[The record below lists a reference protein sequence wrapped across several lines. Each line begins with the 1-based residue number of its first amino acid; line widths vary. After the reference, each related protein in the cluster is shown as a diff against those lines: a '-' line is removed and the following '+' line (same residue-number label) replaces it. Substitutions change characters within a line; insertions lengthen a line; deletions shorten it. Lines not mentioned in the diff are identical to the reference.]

1 MAAAPHTAAML
12 SRAHTLTD
20 GHRVRLRNARPSDSS
35 ALAQLLEELAARGE
49 LTIGDPDLAAQHF
62 VWLVLGLPL
71 DRGMFDVDAA
81 APTAERLDRI
91 ADAGVRVFIAAY
103 GR

>member
-1 MAAAPHTAAML
+1 M
-12 SRAHTLTD
+12 
-20 GHRVRLRNARPSDSS
+20 DS
-35 ALAQLLEELAARGE
+35 
-49 LTIGDPDLAAQHF
+49 PAAQHF

-71 DRGMFDVDAA
+71 DRGMFDVDPT
-81 APTAERLDRI
+81 APTAERLDHI